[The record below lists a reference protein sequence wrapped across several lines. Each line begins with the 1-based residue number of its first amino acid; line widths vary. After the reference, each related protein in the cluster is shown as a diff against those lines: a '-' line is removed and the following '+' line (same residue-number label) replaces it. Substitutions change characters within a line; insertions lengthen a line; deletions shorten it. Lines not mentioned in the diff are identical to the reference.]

1 MLENSKYA
9 LLKCI
14 ALNDI
19 IINGDGMKN
28 KKIYIVIAII
38 LVIAIIIS
46 IIAVLNINK
55 GKKSEEEEVEI
66 NIEQLEMSFSSL
78 FNNEGNEYVDTIY
91 QIEDEKSGQYK
102 IKANIPFIK
111 TNDEFANQSNKE
123 ISELFTEKLA
133 QILTQNGDYTKL
145 NIDYATNINQNIL
158 SISIKCELKEGNTAL
173 RTIIKTYNY
182 DIENGEKISIN
193 DIITEDKKQEIQ
205 NQINTKIE
213 KQVKKEETIIEQGY
227 STYKRD
233 KTSEIYLVE
242 NATEFYIKDNIIYII
257 YCYGNNNYTNEIDLI
272 INHI

>member
-1 MLENSKYA
+1 M
-9 LLKCI
+9 KCI

-38 LVIAIIIS
+38 LIIAIIIS

-102 IKANIPFIK
+102 INANIPFIK
-111 TNDEFANQSNKE
+111 TNDEFANQANKE
-123 ISELFTEKLA
+123 INELFTEKLA

-145 NIDYATNINQNIL
+145 NIDYATNINKNIL

-182 DIENGEKISIN
+182 DIEKGEEINIS

-257 YCYGNNNYTNEIDLI
+257 YCYGNSNYTNEIDLI

>member
-38 LVIAIIIS
+38 LVIAIIVG
-46 IIAVLNINK
+46 IIVAFKVNK
-55 GKKSEEEEVEI
+55 KKKVEEEEVEI

-111 TNDEFANQSNKE
+111 TNDEFANQANKE

-182 DIENGEKISIN
+182 DIENGEEISIN